1 MSRPRPEFYYLCN
14 YKGYADAVDSGNY
27 TLYNSITKV
36 NAPEDYANCYD
47 QQMVSE
53 ATSSWPSGHSSM
65 SFCSLLVTSIVIRE
79 MLNIK
84 NVFTLYGMIS
94 FSPLIISLWIAVSRC
109 LDNKHHED
117 DVLAG
122 AIIGCTVTLI
132 VYDSVQMIIKKVN
145 INLTINYNSDYHRI
159 ESDDYGKTEIVAHH
173 I

>member
-1 MSRPRPEFYYLCN
+1 
-14 YKGYADAVDSGNY
+14 
-27 TLYNSITKV
+27 
-36 NAPEDYANCYD
+36 
-47 QQMVSE
+47 
-53 ATSSWPSGHSSM
+53 
-65 SFCSLLVTSIVIRE
+65 VIRE

-117 DVLAG
+117 DVFVG

-132 VYDSVQMIIKKVN
+132 AYESVKIIIKKVN
-145 INLTINYNSDYHRI
+145 IDPTSNYNSNYHRM
-159 ESDDYGKTEIVAHH
+159 ESDDYDKIEIVVHH